1 MARGWESKSVE
12 SQQDEAGREK
22 LSTPSRELT
31 PEERTTDERR
41 RTLLLAR
48 ARTSSD
54 LEIATRPAQRQML
67 LLGLAAIDSELAS
80 LEAHRSRPGA

>member
-12 SQQDEAGREK
+12 SQQEEAGRDK
-22 LSTPSRELT
+22 LSTPGRELT
-31 PEERTTDERR
+31 PEERATDQRR

-54 LEIATRPAQRQML
+54 LEKATRPVQRQML
-67 LLGLAAIDSELAS
+67 RLGLAAIDSELVS